1 MYKKVIGILS
11 ILTISCVVYAVSE
24 TSDSVSNNVSNQPQK
39 PALTVPSAEDNKAA
53 LEVGVLDKVA
63 IAALVENNT
72 RLSVKNI
79 KASIVAGLAEVH
91 TDQGLFY
98 ASNDGQFFMQGKVY
112 ASIPGVG
119 LTDMSELSMTQ
130 SRIEG
135 LKQFEHNMIVYP
147 AKDEKHVVTVFTDIT
162 CGYCVRLHS
171 QMQGY
176 NDLGITVRYMAYPRQ
191 GATGQVADQ
200 MAAIWASDDP
210 KEAMHD
216 AKVNR
221 QMPASGKNLAEQ
233 KQIIAK
239 QYQLG
244 RELGING
251 TPAIAL
257 ESGEM
262 VSGYLPPAQLLQR
275 IEQ

>member
-1 MYKKVIGILS
+1 MSVLRRLSLLVLPLMITACNASEAKVEQTSTAVEVAPAQAIDAAALTKRFEKIGIKVEK
-11 ILTISCVVYAVSE
+11 I
-24 TSDSVSNNVSNQPQK
+24 
-39 PALTVPSAEDNKAA
+39 VPSDIDGLLEIQTNSGIIFSSPEGDHFLAGTLYSLDDNGKFSDVLAERQAPLNA
-53 LEVGVLDKVA
+53 EKVA
-63 IAALVENNT
+63 AMSDTVIEY
-72 RLSVKNI
+72 
-79 KASIVAGLAEVH
+79 KA
-91 TDQGLFY
+91 D
-98 ASNDGQFFMQGKVY
+98 N
-112 ASIPGVG
+112 
-119 LTDMSELSMTQ
+119 
-130 SRIEG
+130 
-135 LKQFEHNMIVYP
+135 
-147 AKDEKHVVTVFTDIT
+147 EKYVVTVFTDIT

-176 NDLGITVRYMAYPRQ
+176 NALGITVRYMAYPRQ

-210 KEAMHD
+210 KTAMHD

-221 QMPASGKNLAEQ
+221 QMPASGKDLAEQ

-251 TPAIAL
+251 TPAIVLA
-257 ESGEM
+257 SGEL

-275 IEQ
+275 LEQ

>member
-1 MYKKVIGILS
+1 MSVLRRLPLLAFPLMITACNASEEKVEPTSTAVEVASAQAIDTAALTKRFEKIGIKVDK
-11 ILTISCVVYAVSE
+11 I
-24 TSDSVSNNVSNQPQK
+24 
-39 PALTVPSAEDNKAA
+39 VPSDIDGL
-53 LEVGVLDKVA
+53 LEVQTNSGIIFSSPEGDHFIAGTLYSLDDNGKFSDVLAERQAPLNAEKVA
-63 IAALVENNT
+63 AMSDTVIEY
-72 RLSVKNI
+72 
-79 KASIVAGLAEVH
+79 KA
-91 TDQGLFY
+91 D
-98 ASNDGQFFMQGKVY
+98 N
-112 ASIPGVG
+112 
-119 LTDMSELSMTQ
+119 
-130 SRIEG
+130 
-135 LKQFEHNMIVYP
+135 
-147 AKDEKHVVTVFTDIT
+147 EKYFVTVFTDIT

-251 TPAIAL
+251 TPAIVLA
-257 ESGEM
+257 SGEL

-275 IEQ
+275 LEQ

>member
-1 MYKKVIGILS
+1 MSVLRRLPLSVLPLMITACNASEAKVEQTSTAVEVAPAQAIDTAALTKRFEKIGIKVEK
-11 ILTISCVVYAVSE
+11 I
-24 TSDSVSNNVSNQPQK
+24 
-39 PALTVPSAEDNKAA
+39 VPSDIDGLLEIQTNSGIIFSSPEGDHFLAGTLYSLDDNGKFSDVLAERQAPLNA
-53 LEVGVLDKVA
+53 EKVA
-63 IAALVENNT
+63 AMSDTVIEY
-72 RLSVKNI
+72 
-79 KASIVAGLAEVH
+79 KA
-91 TDQGLFY
+91 D
-98 ASNDGQFFMQGKVY
+98 N
-112 ASIPGVG
+112 
-119 LTDMSELSMTQ
+119 
-130 SRIEG
+130 
-135 LKQFEHNMIVYP
+135 
-147 AKDEKHVVTVFTDIT
+147 EKYVVTVFTDIT

-210 KEAMHD
+210 KTAMHD

-221 QMPASGKNLAEQ
+221 QMPASGKDLAEQ

-251 TPAIAL
+251 TPAIVLA
-257 ESGEM
+257 SGEL

-275 IEQ
+275 LEQ

>member
-1 MYKKVIGILS
+1 MSVLRRLPLLAFPLMITACNASEAKVEPTSTAVEVASAQAIDTAALTKRFEKIGIEVDK
-11 ILTISCVVYAVSE
+11 I
-24 TSDSVSNNVSNQPQK
+24 
-39 PALTVPSAEDNKAA
+39 VPSDIDGL
-53 LEVGVLDKVA
+53 LEVQTNSGIIFSSPEGDHFIAGTLYSLDDNGKFSDVLAERQAPLNAEKVA
-63 IAALVENNT
+63 AMSDTVIEY
-72 RLSVKNI
+72 
-79 KASIVAGLAEVH
+79 KA
-91 TDQGLFY
+91 D
-98 ASNDGQFFMQGKVY
+98 N
-112 ASIPGVG
+112 
-119 LTDMSELSMTQ
+119 
-130 SRIEG
+130 
-135 LKQFEHNMIVYP
+135 
-147 AKDEKHVVTVFTDIT
+147 EKYFVTVFTDIT

-251 TPAIAL
+251 TPAIVLA
-257 ESGEM
+257 SGEL

-275 IEQ
+275 LDQ

>member
-1 MYKKVIGILS
+1 MSVLRRLPLLALPLMITACNASEAKVEPTSTVVEAASAQAIDTAALTKRFEKIGIKVDK
-11 ILTISCVVYAVSE
+11 I
-24 TSDSVSNNVSNQPQK
+24 
-39 PALTVPSAEDNKAA
+39 VPSDIDGL
-53 LEVGVLDKVA
+53 LEVQTNSGVIFSSPEGDHFLAGTLYSLDDNGKFSDVLAERQAPLNAEKVA
-63 IAALVENNT
+63 AMSDTVIEY
-72 RLSVKNI
+72 
-79 KASIVAGLAEVH
+79 KA
-91 TDQGLFY
+91 D
-98 ASNDGQFFMQGKVY
+98 N
-112 ASIPGVG
+112 
-119 LTDMSELSMTQ
+119 
-130 SRIEG
+130 
-135 LKQFEHNMIVYP
+135 
-147 AKDEKHVVTVFTDIT
+147 EKHVVTVFTDIT

-210 KEAMHD
+210 KTAMHD

-221 QMPASGKNLAEQ
+221 QMPASGKDLAEQ
-233 KQIIAK
+233 KQIIVK

-251 TPAIAL
+251 TPAIVL
-257 ESGEM
+257 ESGEL

-275 IEQ
+275 LEQ

>member
-1 MYKKVIGILS
+1 MSVLRRLPLLAFPLMIAACNASEAKVEPTSTTVEVASAQAIDTAALTKRFEKIGIKVDK
-11 ILTISCVVYAVSE
+11 I
-24 TSDSVSNNVSNQPQK
+24 
-39 PALTVPSAEDNKAA
+39 VPSDIDGL
-53 LEVGVLDKVA
+53 LEVQTNSGIIFSSPEGDHFIAGTLYSLDDNGKFSDVLAERQAPLNAEKVA
-63 IAALVENNT
+63 AMSDTVIEY
-72 RLSVKNI
+72 
-79 KASIVAGLAEVH
+79 KA
-91 TDQGLFY
+91 D
-98 ASNDGQFFMQGKVY
+98 N
-112 ASIPGVG
+112 
-119 LTDMSELSMTQ
+119 
-130 SRIEG
+130 
-135 LKQFEHNMIVYP
+135 
-147 AKDEKHVVTVFTDIT
+147 EKYFVTVFTDIT

-233 KQIIAK
+233 KQLIAK

-251 TPAIAL
+251 TPAIVLA
-257 ESGEM
+257 SGEL

-275 IEQ
+275 LEQ

>member
-1 MYKKVIGILS
+1 MSVLRRLPLLALPLMITACNASEAKVEPTSTVVEAASAQAIDTAALTKRFEKIGIKVDK
-11 ILTISCVVYAVSE
+11 I
-24 TSDSVSNNVSNQPQK
+24 
-39 PALTVPSAEDNKAA
+39 VPSDIDGL
-53 LEVGVLDKVA
+53 LEVQTNSGVIFSSPEGDYFLAGTLYSLDDNGKFSDVLAERQAPLNAEKVA
-63 IAALVENNT
+63 AMSDTVIEY
-72 RLSVKNI
+72 
-79 KASIVAGLAEVH
+79 KA
-91 TDQGLFY
+91 D
-98 ASNDGQFFMQGKVY
+98 N
-112 ASIPGVG
+112 
-119 LTDMSELSMTQ
+119 
-130 SRIEG
+130 
-135 LKQFEHNMIVYP
+135 
-147 AKDEKHVVTVFTDIT
+147 EKHVVTVFTDIT

-210 KEAMHD
+210 KTAMHD

-221 QMPASGKNLAEQ
+221 QMPASGKDLAEQ
-233 KQIIAK
+233 KQIIVK

-251 TPAIAL
+251 TPAIVL
-257 ESGEM
+257 ESGEL

-275 IEQ
+275 LEQ